1 MLAQLKQLLQ
11 LRSWL
16 KSRTLNVSGVLL
28 LLSTIDLTAGT
39 GIIQMVIDFMVN
51 HLGWMQSTAIAA
63 LTAVKA
69 LADAVLRAKSDTAL
83 KNK

>member
-1 MLAQLKQLLQ
+1 MLAQLKQLLAI
-11 LRSWL
+11 RSWL

-28 LLSTIDLTAGT
+28 VLSTLDLTAGT
-39 GIIQMVIDFMVN
+39 GIIQMLIDFMVG
-51 HLGWMQSTAIAA
+51 HLGLMPATAIAA

-69 LADAVLRAKSDTAL
+69 LADAILRAKADTAL